1 MGRWKRAAKR
11 RPHRF
16 RVIASALRCF
26 VAGGAVRDWPGQRL
40 RPLLSVLSPR
50 SFPRP
55 LGARPL
61 WLGHFLG
68 SGLCG
73 SGHWGLGGSAT
84 GLGHCGSAISSA
96 PDSVLAMHCG
106 EAERELRARQVK
118 DSSRDRL
125 CRHSTEFRRN
135 CRTCFF
141 ALGAI
146 DRWELKQRTN
156 GID

>member
-1 MGRWKRAAKR
+1 MPVMGQWKRAAKR
-11 RPHRF
+11 RSHRF
-16 RVIASALRCF
+16 RVIAGALRCF
-26 VAGGAVRDWPGQRL
+26 VAGGAVRDWPGERL

-61 WLGHFLG
+61 CLGHFLS

-84 GLGHCGSAISSA
+84 GLGQCSASSSA
-96 PDSVLAMHCG
+96 PDSVLAMRCG
-106 EAERELRARQVK
+106 EEERDSSGARPVK

-125 CRHSTEFRRN
+125 RRHSTEFRRN
-135 CRTCFF
+135 GST
-141 ALGAI
+141 
-146 DRWELKQRTN
+146 
-156 GID
+156 